1 MLSDIRVTGQYKLNI
16 LYSVSSLLIY
26 ITLISMKHKI
36 KIEK

>member
-1 MLSDIRVTGQYKLNI
+1 MLSDIRVTGEYKLNT

-26 ITLISMKHKI
+26 ISMKHKI